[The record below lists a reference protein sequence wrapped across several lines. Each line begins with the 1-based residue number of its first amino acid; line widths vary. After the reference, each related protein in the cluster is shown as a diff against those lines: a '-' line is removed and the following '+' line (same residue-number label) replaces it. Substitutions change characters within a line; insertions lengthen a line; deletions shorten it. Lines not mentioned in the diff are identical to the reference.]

1 MVEMNILSKKILIK
15 LNEKTV
21 FTIIVL
27 AVVIVTCVCT
37 ISFSIFKYID
47 SHLQSA
53 EQPDQIHAVDISYE
67 TEFPFESEVKK
78 TAISSPDPSLAESN
92 VSFIDSITDSIN
104 TYSTK
109 FKDTIIEF
117 SSEENIAAH
126 PYYYLYGVVNRLLD
140 RNVIENSESNV
151 YRLEDGKLV
160 YAKQCQSAKGA
171 YSYFSDFADW
181 LEERNTEFL
190 YVLPVSIDDDSVID
204 FPPRLK
210 TGYTEASKELLEFLG
225 EHDIKYLD
233 AKPMLLSKNADFYNW
248 VYKTDH
254 HWNVEAGITVA
265 DKIVE
270 IMSNDFGFNVDKSV
284 CDIVNYK
291 SVTYEDALLGSLG
304 RKVTLGYTDAEDL
317 EILYPTFETDFHIEI
332 PELSLDKT
340 GTFDETLIDLKYLD
354 LPYYLIDNAY
364 GAFLYQDRAMIRI
377 TNQKCKNGVHALV
390 IKQSKANVVNPYL
403 ACAVEQLDMIDPRY
417 FKGSIRSFVEQTNPD
432 LVIICSYGPSSDSD
446 TNWQLK

>member
-1 MVEMNILSKKILIK
+1 MNILSKKILIK

-126 PYYYLYGVVNRLLD
+126 PYYYLYGAVNRFLG

-151 YRLEDGKLV
+151 YRLEDEKLV
-160 YAKQCQSAKGA
+160 YATPWQSAKSTYG
-171 YSYFSDFADW
+171 YISDFSDW
-181 LEERNTEFL
+181 LKERNTEFL
-190 YVLPVSIDDDSVID
+190 YVMPVSIDDDSVID

-210 TGYTEASKELLEFLG
+210 TGYTETSKELLEFFG

-340 GTFDETLIDLKYLD
+340 GTFDETLIDSECLNLD
-354 LPYYLIDNAY
+354 YYGIDNAY
-364 GAFLYQDRAMIRI
+364 CSFLYSDRAMIRI
-377 TNQKCKNGVHALV
+377 TNEKCKNGIRALV
-390 IKQSKANVVNPYL
+390 LKHSKANVVNPYL
-403 ACAVEQLDMIDPRY
+403 ACAVEQLDIIDPRH

-432 LVIICSYGPSSDSD
+432 LVIICSNGPNSDSD
-446 TNWQLK
+446 TSWTLK